1 MNDNTAATPNTG
13 ATLGFTIIQS
23 EEVRAAVAK
32 SLQSLSIATVGA
44 DTIRAELRKTIRGLF
59 PAEPT
64 RAAINAVTSSPLW
77 AGIMDDAQRILGE
90 MYFAAQ
96 RYIKVD
102 GVEVPVDMAAARAAF
117 SATGKAVSALTD
129 NGKKLRRAALK
140 YRDNA
145 VKQNITAC
153 VPAASDAPVEAE
165 ADSAGV
171 GAGAGEAEAA
181 PVAVDP
187 SAILAAVKALVEKHG
202 KGSPLIKTLAA
213 ELAKVLA

>member
-1 MNDNTAATPNTG
+1 MTTLNLGRTIGENHEIRTA
-13 ATLGFTIIQS
+13 I
-23 EEVRAAVAK
+23 AK
-32 SLQSLSIATVGA
+32 SLQSLSTATVGA
-44 DTIRAELRKTIRGLF
+44 DTIRAELRATIRGLF

-64 RAAINAVTSSPLW
+64 RAAIDAVTSTPLW
-77 AGIMDDAQRILGE
+77 ADIMDDAQRILGE
-90 MYFAAQ
+90 TYFAAP

-102 GVEVPVDMAAARAAF
+102 GVEVPVNLTLARAAYN
-117 SATGKAVSALTD
+117 ATGKAVAALPD
-129 NGKKLRRAALK
+129 DAKRLRRAAKK

-153 VPAASDAPVEAE
+153 IPAAVDEPVEAQT
-165 ADSAGV
+165 AGV
-171 GAGAGEAEAA
+171 GAGAGEGEGE
-181 PVAVDP
+181 VVEVDP